1 MEALIAVFSELHKQ
15 DEKIDGVLVLGDI
28 VGYGVNPNECCT
40 IIKYLKS
47 GESFMKSEIDA
58 IIHKS
63 DIDKLARHSSIPVEC
78 IVHGSLPSM
87 LLEHCLP
94 AMLVT
99 KTNAKSGCR
108 LPCRYINYGLKD
120 EKGEIRTIEV
130 DQYCRNHIMFAS
142 DLCVLPYLNSFLM
155 TDVETFRIEAQYY
168 EDDLVETL
176 VNQYR
181 KRMDLLMENPTV
193 FYPLPEAEWKD
204 LVEKSPKE
212 LSLCAYSQ
220 NVTYSR
226 STLEVMKTATQAN

>member
-1 MEALIAVFSELHKQ
+1 FPNVGHARYWVSQ
-15 DEKIDGVLVLGDI
+15 DQLKGIMLVL
-28 VGYGVNPNECCT
+28 
-40 IIKYLKS
+40 
-47 GESFMKSEIDA
+47 
-58 IIHKS
+58 
-63 DIDKLARHSSIPVEC
+63 
-78 IVHGSLPSM
+78 
-87 LLEHCLP
+87 
-94 AMLVT
+94 
-99 KTNAKSGCR
+99 
-108 LPCRYINYGLKD
+108 
-120 EKGEIRTIEV
+120 
-130 DQYCRNHIMFAS
+130 
-142 DLCVLPYLNSFLM
+142 LM

-168 EDDLVETL
+168 EDDLVETV